1 MFFREVIGQSLIKN
15 QLIRSVAE
23 NRVSHALLFLGPE
36 GCGNLAMALAFAQY
50 VNCEDKQDITL
61 DDGTTSADSCGKC
74 PSCIKT
80 KKLIHPDLHFTFP
93 FIKDDDHELCADW
106 MPEWRVFAEETPYA
120 NYNYWINSLTE
131 TNKQG
136 NITSKECQDIL
147 RRLSLK
153 NYEGIYKIQI
163 LWLPEYLR
171 EEGNRL
177 LKLLEEPPDNTLFI
191 LVAHDA
197 ERIINTILSR
207 VQIVKFP
214 RLPDADVAH
223 YLQEVW
229 EVAPNAATSLA
240 ALAGGNLQEAIDLI
254 DAHENA
260 NTVMIR
266 EWMEPCFRQ
275 HVKQLFAWNDQ
286 FLKLSREQQ
295 KNFFRYCLHFF
306 REVLLLETGAPQ
318 LTRLTEAERRTAEGL
333 GKVLGVERLM
343 AMLELFD
350 KCIYFVE
357 RNVNGKIMMSYVS
370 VVLLRQFNKQIQTTQ
385 PFYDRWAL

>member
-1 MFFREVIGQSLIKN
+1 MFFRDVIGQTLIKN

-50 VNCEDKQDITL
+50 VNCEDKQEITL
-61 DDGTTSADSCGKC
+61 EDGSASADSCGKC
-74 PSCIKT
+74 PSCIKSN
-80 KKLIHPDLHFTFP
+80 KLIHPDLHFTFP
-93 FIKDDDHELCADW
+93 YIKDDDHDLCADW
-106 MPEWRVFAEETPYA
+106 LPEWRIFAEDRPYA
-120 NYNYWINSLTE
+120 NYNTWINSLTD

-163 LWLPEYLR
+163 LWMPEYLR

-191 LVAHDA
+191 LVANDI
-197 ERIINTILSR
+197 ERIINTVLSR

-214 RLPDADVAH
+214 RLSDAEVTQ
-223 YLQEVW
+223 YLVDKMGESP
-229 EVAPNAATSLA
+229 ESAKSLA
-240 ALAGGNLQEAIDLI
+240 ALAGGNLHEAVELI
-254 DAHENA
+254 GLHENA
-260 NTVMIR
+260 NAVMIR

-306 REVLLLETGAPQ
+306 REILLIETGTAE
-318 LTRLTEAERRTAEGL
+318 LTRLTDAERRTAEGL
-333 GKVLGVERLM
+333 GKLLGVERTI

-370 VVLLRQFNKQIQTTQ
+370 VVLLRQFSKQYQTTQ

>member
-1 MFFREVIGQSLIKN
+1 
-15 QLIRSVAE
+15 
-23 NRVSHALLFLGPE
+23 
-36 GCGNLAMALAFAQY
+36 
-50 VNCEDKQDITL
+50 
-61 DDGTTSADSCGKC
+61 
-74 PSCIKT
+74 
-80 KKLIHPDLHFTFP
+80 
-93 FIKDDDHELCADW
+93 
-106 MPEWRVFAEETPYA
+106 
-120 NYNYWINSLTE
+120 
-131 TNKQG
+131 
-136 NITSKECQDIL
+136 
-147 RRLSLK
+147 
-153 NYEGIYKIQI
+153 
-163 LWLPEYLR
+163 
-171 EEGNRL
+171 
-177 LKLLEEPPDNTLFI
+177 
-191 LVAHDA
+191 
-197 ERIINTILSR
+197 
-207 VQIVKFP
+207 
-214 RLPDADVAH
+214 VAH

-260 NTVMIR
+260 NAVMIR